1 MLAGDVVAPHHVA
14 DPLEPLLPVVRLR
27 GMSPGALPVSPA
39 HGSLLSNL
47 LEARSLPKFRTRKAA
62 NGLG

>member
-1 MLAGDVVAPHHVA
+1 MLAGDVVAPHDVA
-14 DPLEPLLPVVRLR
+14 DPLGPLLPVVGLR

-39 HGSLLSNL
+39 HGSLPSNR
-47 LEARSLPKFRTRKAA
+47 LEARSLPHFRTRKAA